1 MTIVALPIAIV
12 TSYVLYQRRNS
23 LSWFSNTGSSI
34 GLHEAVIL
42 GQERKRLAP
51 PPEEIEAPKG

>member
-12 TSYVLYQRRNS
+12 TSYVLYQRR
-23 LSWFSNTGSSI
+23 
-34 GLHEAVIL
+34 EAFQDHFPYITRAYTEVVVL

-51 PPEEIEAPKG
+51 RPDEIEAPKG